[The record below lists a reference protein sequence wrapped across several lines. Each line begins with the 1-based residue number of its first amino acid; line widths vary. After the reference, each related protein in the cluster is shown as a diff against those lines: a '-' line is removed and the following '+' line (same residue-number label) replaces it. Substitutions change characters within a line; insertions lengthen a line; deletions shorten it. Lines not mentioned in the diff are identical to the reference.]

1 MNKKLLLSLV
11 LLFAVGGALTASAQ
25 TTTTPAQQII
35 QIGAA
40 GKVLLRGTISSVAA
54 GVITVNSWGGAWTVD
69 VPSTAQVLPV
79 SVNNDITQFK
89 TGDFIGVQGTV
100 STSANWTIN
109 ATLVRDWTYIKS
121 TTTQTTTTTPPV
133 TQGSQGLRAYNGV
146 FGTVSAISGTTLTVT
161 SNAQNGGTATTYI
174 VDASSATVTKS
185 GTASSVSAIAIGD
198 TVAVQGTVNGTSVT
212 ATSIRDGVM
221 TGGMRGN
228 GNGVFGTV
236 SAISGTTLTVTSNA
250 QNGGTATTYIVD
262 ASSATVTKA
271 GATSTLS
278 AIAVGDTVMI
288 QGTVSGTSIT
298 ATTIN
303 DGVMNRT
310 SGMFGR
316 QGGQGSQTPQF
327 GTQNSQVSRGSQ
339 MQAIMNQIQQLEAQ
353 IKAQQGQ

>member
-1 MNKKLLLSLV
+1 M
-11 LLFAVGGALTASAQ
+11 TASAQ
-25 TTTTPAQQII
+25 TTTTPAQQQII

-69 VPSTAQVLPV
+69 VPSTAQVLPA

-185 GTASSVSAIAIGD
+185 GTASSVSAIA
-198 TVAVQGTVNGTSVT
+198 
-212 ATSIRDGVM
+212 
-221 TGGMRGN
+221 
-228 GNGVFGTV
+228 
-236 SAISGTTLTVTSNA
+236 
-250 QNGGTATTYIVD
+250 
-262 ASSATVTKA
+262 
-271 GATSTLS
+271 
-278 AIAVGDTVMI
+278 VGDTIMVR
-288 QGTVSGTSIT
+288 GTVSGTNVT
-298 ATTIN
+298 AKTIM
-303 DGVMNRT
+303 DGMPHFTKPASAN
-310 SGMFGR
+310 
-316 QGGQGSQTPQF
+316 
-327 GTQNSQVSRGSQ
+327 
-339 MQAIMNQIQQLEAQ
+339 
-353 IKAQQGQ
+353 

>member
-69 VPSTAQVLPV
+69 VPSTAQVLPA

-133 TQGSQGLRAYNGV
+133 TQGSQGLRAY
-146 FGTVSAISGTTLTVT
+146 
-161 SNAQNGGTATTYI
+161 
-174 VDASSATVTKS
+174 
-185 GTASSVSAIAIGD
+185 
-198 TVAVQGTVNGTSVT
+198 
-212 ATSIRDGVM
+212 
-221 TGGMRGN
+221 
-228 GNGVFGTV
+228 NGVFGTV